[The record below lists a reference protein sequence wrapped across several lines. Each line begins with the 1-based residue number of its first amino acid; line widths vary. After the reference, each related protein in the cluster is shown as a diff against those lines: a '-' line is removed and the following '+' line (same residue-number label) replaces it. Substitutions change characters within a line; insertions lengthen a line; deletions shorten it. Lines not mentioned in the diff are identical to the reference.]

1 MCSAHSILEQHTRE
15 CTEHTDKTLHTVDS
29 IPNTTHCLP
38 IWGTLFIEPWTLS
51 FALHIE
57 RSSMS
62 KPLPYRLQ
70 IERQTLNEVLLKFF
84 VSQAEFVSLSSEHCS
99 LSRLFRRCITPRSD
113 SLRQTMLFHLKP
125 ILHEEAFPGHQY
137 VATSPARYLSNIR
150 LLKLSLK
157 LLSLLSLKFSP
168 PPQLDNCA
176 TLGCWSWRLWRP
188 WQWLLHTLMHLLHVA
203 YVAHVLHMCSL
214 MY

>member
-1 MCSAHSILEQHTRE
+1 MGNTVHWTLNSIV
-15 CTEHTDKTLHTVDS
+15 CTS
-29 IPNTTHCLP
+29 YR
-38 IWGTLFIEPWTLS
+38 TLFNEQASSLQIADWTPN
-51 FALHIE
+51 IE
-57 RSSMS
+57 RGAS
-62 KPLPYRLQ
+62 Q
-70 IERQTLNEVLLKFF
+70 ILCVASRVC
-84 VSQAEFVSLSSEHCS
+84 VPEHCS

>member
-1 MCSAHSILEQHTRE
+1 MNAQSTLIKHYTLLTQYQ
-15 CTEHTDKTLHTVDS
+15 TLHTVFQY
-29 IPNTTHCLP
+29 
-38 IWGTLFIEPWTLS
+38 G
-51 FALHIE
+51 
-57 RSSMS
+57 
-62 KPLPYRLQ
+62 
-70 IERQTLNEVLLKFF
+70 
-84 VSQAEFVSLSSEHCS
+84 EHCS
-99 LSRLFRRCITPRSD
+99 LNPELYRLHFISNALQWASLFPTDCRLNAKHWTRCFSNSLCRKQSLCPWEFFRRCITPRSD